1 MRMKRFVLSACL
13 LIVAISFATPA
24 LAQDVGVK
32 AGFIWG
38 QLRGDDGTPSTSYSS
53 RRDWSAG
60 IFTRF
65 GAGPV
70 VLQPEV
76 LYSRRGA
83 TLALDGAPDL
93 ESRFRLD
100 FLEVPV
106 LLRLGGG
113 STSVYVGGYGAMKI
127 SARAE
132 SRPTDGEWT
141 GVDISD
147 QIETF
152 DYGVL
157 AGIAMDFGKFGLDGR
172 YVLGMRRLFKS
183 DEEGVEAPDLKHGG
197 VAIYA
202 TLSF

>member
-1 MRMKRFVLSACL
+1 MKRLMLAACL
-13 LIVAISFATPA
+13 LAVTVLPATPA
-24 LAQDVGVK
+24 LAQDVGAK
-32 AGFIWG
+32 AGFLWG
-38 QLRGDDGTPSTSYSS
+38 QLRGDDGNPSTSYSN

-70 VLQPEV
+70 MLQPEV

-83 TLALDGAPDL
+83 RLEIDGAPDL

-100 FLEVPV
+100 YLEVPV

-113 STSVYVGGYGAMKI
+113 STSVYVGGYGALKI
-127 SARAE
+127 SAKAE
-132 SRPTDGEWT
+132 SRPTDGDWT
-141 GVDISD
+141 GVNISD

-157 AGIAMDFGKFGLDGR
+157 AGIAMDFGKFGIDAR
-172 YVLGMRRLFKS
+172 YILGMRRLFKS
-183 DEEGVEAPDLKHGG
+183 TEEGIDAPDLKHGG
-197 VAIYA
+197 VAVYT
-202 TLSF
+202 TLRF